1 MRRSLS
7 AFLLL
12 ALVSSFAARPAAA
25 EEATWDF
32 YFWRDSDGKCM
43 ARCSAP
49 PICCPC
55 SIKIPIFTPIGP
67 V

>member
-25 EEATWDF
+25 EQTWDF

-55 SIKIPIFTPIGP
+55 SIKIPIFTPSGP